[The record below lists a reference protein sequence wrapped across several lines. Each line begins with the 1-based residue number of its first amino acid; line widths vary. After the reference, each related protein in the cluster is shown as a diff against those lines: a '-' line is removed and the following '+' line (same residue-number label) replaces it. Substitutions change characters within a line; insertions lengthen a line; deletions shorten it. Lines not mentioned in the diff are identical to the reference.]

1 MYHGFTS
8 VKIVKYYLVMVVAV
22 IGAVVVTIILEV
34 EQGSDLVRLGH
45 ARGLDQDI
53 VELLLALGELDDL
66 LHQVGGEGATDATV
80 LHPHHRLVALD
91 QRGVVNQLLV
101 DVELGH
107 VVDDDGGL
115 KVLDIVLRLEDVLQ
129 QRGLPRPEEAAKQ
142 RDRYQVGRIRCFILP
157 TSNSIKREHR
167 AKYDM
172 PDNPIVHQ
180 LMMRVLVNA

>member
-1 MYHGFTS
+1 MSSVETWFYIN

-22 IGAVVVTIILEV
+22 IGAVVVTILLKV

-66 LHQVGGEGATDATV
+66 LHQVGGEGAADATV

-107 VVDDDGGL
+107 VVDNDGGL
-115 KVLDIVLRLEDVLQ
+115 EILHVVLRLEDVLQ
-129 QRGLPRPEEAAKQ
+129 QRCLPGPEEAAEEGDGHQGIVLKEV
-142 RDRYQVGRIRCFILP
+142 QVG
-157 TSNSIKREHR
+157 
-167 AKYDM
+167 D
-172 PDNPIVHQ
+172 
-180 LMMRVLVNA
+180 